1 MVRQDVRRRQVTGR
15 AWWERDSQGLCPPP
29 CPLQPLL
36 AWQTDPAV
44 AWDSSLARGPQGP
57 RRTVPRA
64 PPSLDRPPSL
74 LLLGLERLLPM
85 ALSWGRQ
92 TNGTRTGG
100 AAGGTDI

>member
-1 MVRQDVRRRQVTGR
+1 MVSQEVRRQQVTGR
-15 AWWERDSQGLCPPP
+15 AWGKWGSQGLCPPP
-29 CPLQPLL
+29 CPAQPLL

-57 RRTVPRA
+57 RGTMPQA
-64 PPSLDRPPSL
+64 PPSMDRPLSS

-100 AAGGTDI
+100 AAGGRDI